1 MSASSSKSYRERP
14 SKAPATVLLDHSSI
28 DESVSN
34 FTRRN
39 SSPSGSDILL
49 TAVVPGRD
57 DKQSPSSRSQFQR
70 DTSCESA
77 GSSKHH
83 RKAVTMKEKLDVIY
97 YSETRQEMSVA
108 DVARYFRM
116 NRTTVSGILKDKVKI
131 RSRANLA
138 NLEARRVS
146 KLSSSP
152 VNNNKSQGRLLDCML
167 QVPRKPKMD
176 VEPTGQPEPQV
187 ICGPRPGLV
196 SPSVERRRQ
205 FLSDYRLD
213 DIYTF
218 GLTRK
223 YIGKVD
229 CHDCRDGS
237 ICSESSTLLILLCAN
252 ASGTYKEAVPVI
264 VNQNS
269 IILKSEAWNGEVIY
283 DKCSY
288 LCSSTFQNWLS
299 CTDMAFQRKVKALLV
314 VDNTTCDLLK
324 TDMDSPDLPIL
335 YTDIM
340 GISSG
345 QSSPLQNAFK
355 SMNSELEK
363 LFNGQYITSWPITG
377 PACSSNEQY
386 SAKDFEEQI
395 QKAWKR
401 IPDEVIR
408 APIQE
413 FVREVYS
420 SQALC
425 DSRSPR
431 SLNGMAK
438 PGVEQY
444 KN

>member
-28 DESVSN
+28 DESVSC

-39 SSPSGSDILL
+39 SSPSGSDIPLP
-49 TAVVPGRD
+49 AVVPGQD
-57 DKQSPSSRSQFQR
+57 DR

-77 GSSKHH
+77 GSSKHY
-83 RKAVTMKEKLDVIY
+83 RKAVTMKEKLDIIA
-97 YSETRQEMSVA
+97 YSEIHPEVSAA
-108 DVARYFRM
+108 DVARYFGM
-116 NRTTVSGILKDKVKI
+116 NRTTVFGILKNKDEI
-131 RSRANLA
+131 RSQAIPANLGA
-138 NLEARRVS
+138 SRVPKRS
-146 KLSSSP
+146 PSSP
-152 VNNNKSQGRLLDCML
+152 VNNNKSQGRLLDCIL

-176 VEPTGQPEPQV
+176 VEPTRQPEPRV
-187 ICGPRPGLV
+187 IGGPRPGLV

-205 FLSDYRLD
+205 FLSDYCLD
-213 DIYTF
+213 DIYIF
-218 GLTRK
+218 GVTRK

-252 ASGTYKEAVPVI
+252 ASGTYRNAAPVI

-269 IILKSEAWNGEVIY
+269 IIQKSEACNGEVIY

-288 LCSSTFQNWLS
+288 LRSGTFQNWLS
-299 CTDMAFQRKVKALLV
+299 FTDMVFQRKVKALLV
-314 VDNTTCDLLK
+314 VDNATCNLLK
-324 TDMDSPDLPIL
+324 TDRDSPDLPIL

-340 GISSG
+340 GISNG
-345 QSSPLQNAFK
+345 QSSSLQNAFK
-355 SMNSELEK
+355 SMNSKLEK
-363 LFNGQYITSWPITG
+363 LFNGQYTTSRSPTG
-377 PACSSNEQY
+377 LACSSNGQY

-395 QKAWKR
+395 QKAWGR

-413 FVREVYS
+413 FVGKVYS

-431 SLNGMAK
+431 SLNGVTK
-438 PGVEQY
+438 PG
-444 KN
+444 